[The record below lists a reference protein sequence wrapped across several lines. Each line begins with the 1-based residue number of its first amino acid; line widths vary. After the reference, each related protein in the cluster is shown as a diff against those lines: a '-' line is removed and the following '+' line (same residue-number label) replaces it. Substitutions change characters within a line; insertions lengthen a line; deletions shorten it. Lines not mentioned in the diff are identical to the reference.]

1 MESMRS
7 KSSLFVERWA
17 SAEQSNMKLGYAV
30 VALSVVCLVLAM
42 VAGCSVLKPRSV
54 YCVPGVAQAGLAV
67 APASGS
73 MTANAFAVSW
83 LLNWTNFTPA
93 TVEDAYARARRFMSP
108 VLLSKI
114 HISLE
119 KDMEEVKKNNISSLF
134 SLSQDPVVETDKNGF
149 LVTVRGQKGVYV
161 GKEEIK
167 TQQVIYH
174 LRLRPVNPTDGDPY
188 GMMVEGIDQE
198 EGTS

>member
-1 MESMRS
+1 MKS

-17 SAEQSNMKLGYAV
+17 GAEQNNMKLGYAV

-54 YCVPGVAQAGLAV
+54 YCVPGVAQTGLAV

-73 MTANAFAVSW
+73 MIANVFAVSW

-108 VLLSKI
+108 VLLSKT

-149 LVTVRGQKGVYV
+149 CVTVRGQKGVYV

-167 TQQVIYH
+167 VQQVVYR
-174 LRLRPVNPTDGDPY
+174 LRLRPVNPTDGNPY
-188 GMMVEGIDQE
+188 GMMVDRIDQE
-198 EGTS
+198 EGA